1 MKINIEARLKNK
13 VFLISMS
20 VLLISI
26 IYKVLSLFG
35 IAPSIDENAVL
46 EVVSMVADSREG
58 SVINCS
64 EMTIDTAKDV
74 FKVLNGGTIIATS
87 TAPTNV
93 SGTLNSKERNTV
105 DVNGVIFA

>member
-46 EVVSMVADSREG
+46 EVVSMVVDFLALLGVVVDPTTKGINDSERA
-58 SVINCS
+58 
-64 EMTIDTAKDV
+64 MTYLTEKDV
-74 FKVLNGGTIIATS
+74 RE
-87 TAPTNV
+87 
-93 SGTLNSKERNTV
+93 KENLDNESE
-105 DVNGVIFA
+105 DVV

>member
-46 EVVSMVADSREG
+46 EVVSMIIDFLALLGVVVDPTTKGINDSERAMTYFTENDVRDNETLDNESEG
-58 SVINCS
+58 V
-64 EMTIDTAKDV
+64 V
-74 FKVLNGGTIIATS
+74 
-87 TAPTNV
+87 
-93 SGTLNSKERNTV
+93 
-105 DVNGVIFA
+105 

>member
-46 EVVSMVADSREG
+46 EVVSMVVDFLALLGVVVDPTTKGINDSERA
-58 SVINCS
+58 
-64 EMTIDTAKDV
+64 MTYLTEKDV
-74 FKVLNGGTIIATS
+74 RE
-87 TAPTNV
+87 
-93 SGTLNSKERNTV
+93 KENL
-105 DVNGVIFA
+105 DNESEGVV

>member
-46 EVVSMVADSREG
+46 EVVSMVVDFLALLGVVVDPTTKGINDSERAMTYLTENDVREKE
-58 SVINCS
+58 NLDNES
-64 EMTIDTAKDV
+64 E
-74 FKVLNGGTIIATS
+74 
-87 TAPTNV
+87 
-93 SGTLNSKERNTV
+93 
-105 DVNGVIFA
+105 GVV

>member
-35 IAPSIDENAVL
+35 IAPSVDENAVL
-46 EVVSMVADSREG
+46 EVVSMIIDFLALLGVVVDPTTKGINDSERAMTYLTENDVREKE
-58 SVINCS
+58 NLDNES
-64 EMTIDTAKDV
+64 E
-74 FKVLNGGTIIATS
+74 
-87 TAPTNV
+87 
-93 SGTLNSKERNTV
+93 
-105 DVNGVIFA
+105 GVV

>member
-1 MKINIEARLKNK
+1 MKIYIEARLKNK

-46 EVVSMVADSREG
+46 EVVSMVVDFLALLGVVVDPTTKGINDSERA
-58 SVINCS
+58 
-64 EMTIDTAKDV
+64 MTYLTENDIRDKENLDNESKGDV
-74 FKVLNGGTIIATS
+74 
-87 TAPTNV
+87 
-93 SGTLNSKERNTV
+93 
-105 DVNGVIFA
+105 

>member
-35 IAPSIDENAVL
+35 IAPSVDEHAIL
-46 EVVSMVADSREG
+46 EVVSMVVDFLALLGVVVDPTTKGINDSERAMTYLTENDVRDKETLDNESEG
-58 SVINCS
+58 V
-64 EMTIDTAKDV
+64 V
-74 FKVLNGGTIIATS
+74 
-87 TAPTNV
+87 
-93 SGTLNSKERNTV
+93 
-105 DVNGVIFA
+105 

>member
-35 IAPSIDENAVL
+35 IAPSVDENAVL
-46 EVVSMVADSREG
+46 EVVSMVVDFLALLGVVVDPTTNGINDSERALTYFTENDIRDKENLDNESEG
-58 SVINCS
+58 IV
-64 EMTIDTAKDV
+64 
-74 FKVLNGGTIIATS
+74 
-87 TAPTNV
+87 
-93 SGTLNSKERNTV
+93 
-105 DVNGVIFA
+105 

>member
-46 EVVSMVADSREG
+46 EVVSMVIDLLALLGVVVDPTTKGINDSERALTYFTENDIRDKENLDNESEG
-58 SVINCS
+58 V
-64 EMTIDTAKDV
+64 V
-74 FKVLNGGTIIATS
+74 
-87 TAPTNV
+87 
-93 SGTLNSKERNTV
+93 
-105 DVNGVIFA
+105 

>member
-1 MKINIEARLKNK
+1 MKINIQARLKNK

-46 EVVSMVADSREG
+46 EVVSMVIDFLVLLGVVVDPTTKGINDSERAMTYLTENDVREKE
-58 SVINCS
+58 NLDNES
-64 EMTIDTAKDV
+64 E
-74 FKVLNGGTIIATS
+74 
-87 TAPTNV
+87 
-93 SGTLNSKERNTV
+93 
-105 DVNGVIFA
+105 GVV

>member
-35 IAPSIDENAVL
+35 IAPSVDENAVL
-46 EVVSMVADSREG
+46 EVVSMVVDFLALLGVVVDPTTKGINDSKRAMTYLTENDVREKE
-58 SVINCS
+58 NLDNES
-64 EMTIDTAKDV
+64 E
-74 FKVLNGGTIIATS
+74 
-87 TAPTNV
+87 
-93 SGTLNSKERNTV
+93 
-105 DVNGVIFA
+105 GVV

>member
-35 IAPSIDENAVL
+35 IAPSVDESAVL
-46 EVVSMVADSREG
+46 EVVSMVVDFLALLGVVVDPTTKGINDSERALTYLTENDVRDNETLDNESEG
-58 SVINCS
+58 V
-64 EMTIDTAKDV
+64 V
-74 FKVLNGGTIIATS
+74 
-87 TAPTNV
+87 
-93 SGTLNSKERNTV
+93 
-105 DVNGVIFA
+105 